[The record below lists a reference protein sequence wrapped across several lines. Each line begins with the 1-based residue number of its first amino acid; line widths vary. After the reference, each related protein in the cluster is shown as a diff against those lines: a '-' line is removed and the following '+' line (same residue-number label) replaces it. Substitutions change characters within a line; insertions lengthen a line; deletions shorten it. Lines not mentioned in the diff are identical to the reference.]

1 MKKITAVEYLITQ
14 LHELNMK
21 QGLSKKQY
29 LGRRIKIENTAR
41 QMMKMQ
47 IIHAHGKKID
57 GGFRANGDFF
67 FDVKTGQEYYEKN
80 FKD

>member
-1 MKKITAVEYLITQ
+1 MKKITAVEYL
-14 LHELNMK
+14 
-21 QGLSKKQY
+21 
-29 LGRRIKIENTAR
+29 
-41 QMMKMQ
+41 MMKMQ

-67 FDVKTGQEYYEKN
+67 FDVKTGEEYYEKN

>member
-47 IIHAHGKKID
+47 IIDAHGKKID
-57 GGFRANGDFF
+57 GGFRSNVDFF